1 MVAPVMKKGLKRLA
15 RRCGVPLLTAAA
27 ALCAGASAALAHA
40 GDRGFVLLL
49 PTGYYILGGALAVAV
64 SFAMLTLLPAGR
76 LARLAGWRA
85 KLTGS
90 LPEARLATSLVSFL
104 VLCGLLWSGFA
115 GSRDPLSNPLPL
127 VFWTVWWTGLTL
139 AVGLFGN
146 LWRWLDPWYG
156 PWRLVSGVLFRDAA
170 PLRLPQA
177 LGVWPAL
184 AVLFAFAWF
193 ELVDLAPEDPQR
205 LAIVVGL
212 YWIASFAG
220 MLLFGHA
227 QWTRR
232 AECFSVFFGL
242 VARLSPLGRSR
253 EGGLDLSLPGARAA
267 ASEPL
272 APSATLFLLL
282 ALAAVSFDGL
292 SRTFAWLS
300 LLGINPLE
308 FPGRSAVLGANTLG
322 LLAAFAALAGAFY
335 ACVWL
340 GGRLA
345 GSIGTARAAGL
356 FVWSLLPIA
365 LAYHFAH
372 YLTALVINGQY
383 ALAAVSDP
391 LSRGWNLFGTA
402 GYHVLAG
409 ATAGHESAWLIWNSQ
424 AAAIVA
430 GHVLGVAIAHVQSLR
445 LYAGERRAAVGE
457 LPLAALM
464 VGYTVLGLWLLSA
477 PTGY

>member
-1 MVAPVMKKGLKRLA
+1 MAGRGRGI
-15 RRCGVPLLTAAA
+15 RRSAVAAA
-27 ALCAGASAALAHA
+27 TLFAGTSAALAHA

-49 PTGYYILGGALAVAV
+49 PTGYYIIGGALAVAV
-64 SFAMLTLLPAGR
+64 SFAVLALLPASA
-76 LARLAGWRA
+76 LARAAGWRGR
-85 KLTGS
+85 LTGPLPDSRTIVS
-90 LPEARLATSLVSFL
+90 LASFA
-104 VLCGLLWSGFA
+104 VVCCLLYAGFA

-127 VFWTVWWTGLTL
+127 VFWTVWWIGLTL

-156 PWRLVSGVLFRDAA
+156 PWRLVSGMLPRRA
-170 PLRLPQA
+170 PLALPVA
-177 LGVWPAL
+177 LGWWPAV
-184 AVLFAFAWF
+184 ALFLGFAWF

-205 LAIVVGL
+205 LATVLGL
-212 YWIASFAG
+212 YWLANFAG
-220 MLLFGHA
+220 TLLFGHA
-227 QWTRR
+227 EWTRR
-232 AECFSVFFGL
+232 VECFSVFFGL
-242 VARLSPLGRSR
+242 VSRLSPLGRGRDGS
-253 EGGLDLSLPGARAA
+253 LDLALPGARAA
-267 ASEPL
+267 GQEPL
-272 APSATLFLLL
+272 PLSATFFLLL

-292 SRTFAWLS
+292 SRTFVWLS

-308 FPGRSAVLGANTLG
+308 FPGRSAVLAPNTAG
-322 LLAAFAALAGAFY
+322 LVAAFAALAGVFF
-335 ACVWL
+335 ACVWF
-340 GGRLA
+340 GCRLA
-345 GSIGTARAAGL
+345 GTGGDLVRAAGL

-409 ATAGHESAWLIWNSQ
+409 ATAGHESAWVIWNLQ

-430 GHVLGVAIAHVQSLR
+430 GHVFGVAIAHVQALR
-445 LYAGERRAAVGE
+445 LTGEERRAAVAE

-464 VGYTVLGLWLLSA
+464 VGYTVLGLWLLST